1 MSERECYGDGAPEF
15 RPGRS
20 SRTGRRSGVILPSP
34 GCSSPGRQ
42 DSETGPMETV
52 KAGPRRSS
60 IIKDSSVSK
69 VGGGRK
75 KTVSFSS
82 TPSERKVSSVVDC
95 LAFMQCGCEL
105 RKVRPNARVYCRFYT
120 LDLEQACLRWE
131 PSKKDAEHARLDVAA
146 IREVRAGKSTDTFR
160 NHGPADQ
167 LAQEAAFSIIHG
179 PDCRSLDLVALSA
192 DAANIWV
199 TGLRHLLS
207 RPAGAGG
214 GAGGGAEDGS
224 LGSRM
229 RRGWLAEEFGK
240 VDEDGHGVVS
250 EDVAV
255 ATICKL
261 CPSIK
266 EAKVRL
272 RFKEIQQRKEKLTSH
287 VTLEEFHEAYCELC
301 TRPDVYFLLVQL
313 SKSRECLDAQDL
325 RLFLEVEQW
334 AGKGAGHGAGPSA
347 AEASQDILRRFE
359 PSVTGREQG
368 LLGLDGFTRYLQA
381 PESQLMAP
389 RHQSVWQDMS
399 LPLTRYYIS
408 AAAPSSFL
416 QGAPGALEQVLRAGC
431 RYLELGVS
439 DGPKGEPLLDPSTAA
454 VTLRSALEAVRDHA
468 FLTTPFPLLIYLRQ
482 HCCPAQQHVL
492 AQHLR
497 QVFGDRL
504 YKPEAPPTGES
515 DVLLPS
521 PQQLRGRVLLAGKK
535 LPPWQEGE
543 VGEVSNDEEEVSVV
557 DKQAVDVAEG
567 GEVGVAEAEE
577 GVVKGEAPKLH
588 LCRELSDLVALAD
601 AGSLAFFE
609 AQRRGGSPQTRPS
622 PWTLCSLGRS
632 EAGRLASEAAEGLAA
647 TTGRMLTRVR
657 LGPAGPD
664 CANPDPQAY
673 WTSGCQLVPLNLQ
686 APGVSLDL
694 HRARFAQNG
703 GCGFSLRPAPS
714 ATAATPPQDLRVRVI
729 GAHSLPKP
737 QGSGTIGEVIDPYV
751 VLELHGVPADCAEH
765 RTRTAAQNQDDP
777 LFDQTFHFQVSVP
790 ELALLRFVVLDDD
803 YIGDDFIGQYS
814 VGLQCL
820 QCGYRTVPLL
830 SFSGEPLPR
839 ASLFVHVTI
848 TSRQG
853 GDGGG
858 AQRKAGRGRILRHV
872 GIRTLD
878 HVLRPAAAPLKEA
891 ADLREGVKNAVEGF
905 KEQCGLSPVAELKK
919 CIQSLAS
926 RLQSADGAPGANLA
940 LRDGYPYLEAQGY
953 LPESSYKLL
962 TAYEKVVTALRLLIE
977 NADGVQGRIG
987 QVHRHGVELQDDLPR
1002 LGEEEGL
1009 KGRILNKAVESF
1021 TWNLTVLKGQ
1031 CDLLRIAKANALDTL
1046 RQLTLGCEAC
1056 GLTSTAK

>member
-52 KAGPRRSS
+52 KAGPRRTS

-69 VGGGRK
+69 LGGGRK

-131 PSKKDAEHARLDVAA
+131 PSKKDAERARLDVAA

-179 PDCRSLDLVALSA
+179 PDCRSLDLVAL
-192 DAANIWV
+192 
-199 TGLRHLLS
+199 GRRRQHLGDGAPP
-207 RPAGAGG
+207 PAVPPCRGGG

-229 RRGWLAEEFGK
+229 RCGWLAEEFGK
-240 VDEDGHGVVS
+240 VDEDGHGFVS

-359 PSVTGREQG
+359 PS
-368 LLGLDGFTRYLQA
+368 
-381 PESQLMAP
+381 
-389 RHQSVWQDMS
+389 SVWQDMS

-439 DGPKGEPLLDPSTAA
+439 DGPEGEPLLDPSTAA

-482 HCCPAQQHVL
+482 RCCPAQQHVI

-543 VGEVSNDEEEVSVV
+543 VGEVSNDEEEVRVV

-577 GVVKGEAPKLH
+577 GVVKGKPRSSICAWSCQTWPP
-588 LCRELSDLVALAD
+588 
-601 AGSLAFFE
+601 
-609 AQRRGGSPQTRPS
+609 GSP
-622 PWTLCSLGRS
+622 
-632 EAGRLASEAAEGLAA
+632 
-647 TTGRMLTRVR
+647 
-657 LGPAGPD
+657 GPAPR
-664 CANPDPQAY
+664 
-673 WTSGCQLVPLNLQ
+673 PLR
-686 APGVSLDL
+686 PE
-694 HRARFAQNG
+694 R

-905 KEQCGLSPVAELKK
+905 KEQCGLPPVAELKK

>member
-34 GCSSPGRQ
+34 RGSSPGGH
-42 DSETGPMETV
+42 DSETSLMEAV

-60 IIKDSSVSK
+60 IIKDTSVPK
-69 VGGGRK
+69 MGGGRK

-82 TPSERKVSSVVDC
+82 TPTERKVSSVADC

-131 PSKKDAEHARLDVAA
+131 PSKKDSERARLDLSAV
-146 IREVRAGKSTDTFR
+146 REVRAGKTTETFR

-167 LAQEAAFSIIHG
+167 LPEEAAFSVIHG

-199 TGLRHLLS
+199 TGLRHLLT
-207 RPAGAGG
+207 RPP
-214 GAGGGAEDGS
+214 EDGS
-224 LGSRM
+224 PGSRM
-229 RRGWLAEEFGK
+229 RRGWLAREFGR

-255 ATICKL
+255 AAVCKL
-261 CPSIK
+261 CPGVK

-272 RFKEIQQRKEKLTSH
+272 RFKEIQHAKEKLTSH
-287 VTLEEFHEAYCELC
+287 VTLEEFQEAYCELC

-313 SKSRECLDAQDL
+313 SKGRECLDAQDL

-334 AGKGAGHGAGPSA
+334 TGPRAERGAGPSA
-347 AEASQDILRRFE
+347 TDASLDILRRFE
-359 PSVTGREQG
+359 PSAGAREQG
-368 LLGLDGFTRYLQA
+368 LLGLDGFARYLQA

-389 RHQSVWQDMS
+389 RHQSVCQDMT

-408 AAAPSSFL
+408 TASPSSYL
-416 QGAPGALEQVLRAGC
+416 QGALEGLAQALRAGSRC
-431 RYLELGVS
+431 LELEVR
-439 DGPKGEPLLDPSTAA
+439 DGPEGEPLVHAA
-454 VTLRSALEAVRDHA
+454 KPPVTLRSALEAVRDHA
-468 FLTTPFPLLIYLRQ
+468 FLTTPFPLLLHLRQ
-482 HCCPAQQHVL
+482 RCGPAQQRVV

-504 YKPEAPPTGES
+504 YAPEALETGPG
-515 DVLLPS
+515 DGLLPS
-521 PQQLRGRVLLAGKK
+521 PQQLRGRVLLLGKK
-535 LPPWQEGE
+535 LPPGQEGE
-543 VGEVSNDEEEVSVV
+543 EGEVTDEDEEEEVSAG
-557 DKQAVDVAEG
+557 DE
-567 GEVGVAEAEE
+567 EE
-577 GVVKGEAPKLH
+577 GAVEGEEGEAPPSEPRRLR

-601 AGSLAFFE
+601 TG
-609 AQRRGGSPQTRPS
+609 RRGFYDNRKDQGPPPTGPA
-622 PWTLCSLGRS
+622 PWTLCSLGQG
-632 EAGRLASEAAEGLAA
+632 EVGQLASEAGEELARF
-647 TTGRMLTRVR
+647 TGRTLTRVR
-657 LGPAGPD
+657 PD
-664 CANPDPQAY
+664 SANPDPQAC
-673 WTSGCQLVPLNLQ
+673 WTGGCQLVPLNLQ
-686 APGVSLDL
+686 AAGASLDL

-703 GCGFSLRPAPS
+703 GCGFALRPRPPS
-714 ATAATPPQDLRVRVI
+714 AGATPQDLRVRVM
-729 GAHSLPKP
+729 GAHGLPKP

-765 RTRTAAQNQDDP
+765 RTRTAAQNQEDP

-814 VGLQCL
+814 VALDCMQY
-820 QCGYRTVPLL
+820 GYRTVPLL
-830 SFSGEPLPR
+830 NLSGEPLPQ
-839 ASLFVHVTI
+839 ASLFVHVTVS
-848 TSRQG
+848 TRQG
-853 GDGGG
+853 GAGGG
-858 AQRKAGRGRILRHV
+858 AQRGPGRGRILRHI

-878 HVLRPAAAPLKEA
+878 YALRPAAAPLKEA
-891 ADLREGVKNAVEGF
+891 TDLREGMKNAVVGF
-905 KEQCGLSPVAELKK
+905 KEQCGLPPVAELKK

-926 RLQSADGAPGANLA
+926 RLQSGDGAPGANLA
-940 LRDGYPYLEAQGY
+940 LKDGYPHLESLGY

-962 TAYEKVVTALRLLIE
+962 SAYEKVVTALRLLIE
-977 NADGVQGRIG
+977 NADGVQERIG
-987 QVHRHGVELQDDLPR
+987 QVHRHGVELQEDLPR

-1009 KGRILNKAVESF
+1009 HGRILNKAVESF

-1031 CDLLRIAKANALDTL
+1031 GDLLRIAKVNALETLKQL
-1046 RQLTLGCEAC
+1046 RQGCEAC
-1056 GLTSTAK
+1056 GLTSSAK